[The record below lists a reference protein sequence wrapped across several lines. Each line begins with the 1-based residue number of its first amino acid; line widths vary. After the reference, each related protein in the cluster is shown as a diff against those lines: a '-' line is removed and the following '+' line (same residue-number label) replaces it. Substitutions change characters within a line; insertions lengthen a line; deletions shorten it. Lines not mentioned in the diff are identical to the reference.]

1 MEPVII
7 AVLVCLLIVGIVF
20 IFSLKAG
27 FIRLMT
33 TASAVSKDV
42 KDLIQPVSNGGGEVL
57 SAIADRIRASS
68 VELEALRSK
77 SARLAQDVEHL
88 KARRVEVTQV
98 QNILQ
103 LALLQ
108 AEMQIINVRKV
119 TSKEWD
125 ERNAL
130 SMGLTKSTYMT
141 EYLGILDVTY
151 KQKLGVDIARLR
163 FTRLNDAEIG
173 VVGLGVTA
181 MVGVNDLR
189 MKNIVSEL
197 RTFVDGK
204 LKSIDDEKYA
214 GQKQDESVMHRDLV
228 LETINGSETTRNLD
242 KAVERLALAFL
253 QAYLQ
258 PTGYR
263 LTPLEN
269 EPVGAVGLH
278 EICAQINS
286 EYDRKI
292 SAIDDQITVV
302 DRESQ
307 DTMQRLLDEAQNS
320 ASQRLTYNKQD

>member
-1 MEPVII
+1 
-7 AVLVCLLIVGIVF
+7 
-20 IFSLKAG
+20 
-27 FIRLMT
+27 
-33 TASAVSKDV
+33 
-42 KDLIQPVSNGGGEVL
+42 
-57 SAIADRIRASS
+57 
-68 VELEALRSK
+68 
-77 SARLAQDVEHL
+77 
-88 KARRVEVTQV
+88 
-98 QNILQ
+98 
-103 LALLQ
+103 
-108 AEMQIINVRKV
+108 
-119 TSKEWD
+119 
-125 ERNAL
+125 
-130 SMGLTKSTYMT
+130 
-141 EYLGILDVTY
+141 
-151 KQKLGVDIARLR
+151 
-163 FTRLNDAEIG
+163 
-173 VVGLGVTA
+173 